1 MILMKLIAE
10 ATDAE
15 AAAEADDRHFKLE
28 LILLRML
35 KLLKLLMLLKPRNLS
50 IILMPLEL

>member
-10 ATDAE
+10 AADAE
-15 AAAEADDRHFKLE
+15 PAAEADDRHFKLE

-50 IILMPLEL
+50 TLLMPLEL

>member
-10 ATDAE
+10 AADAE
-15 AAAEADDRHFKLE
+15 AAAEADDRYFKLE

-35 KLLKLLMLLKPRNLS
+35 KLPKLLMLLKPRNLS
-50 IILMPLEL
+50 IILIPLEL

>member
-1 MILMKLIAE
+1 MKLIAE
-10 ATDAE
+10 AADAE

-35 KLLKLLMLLKPRNLS
+35 KLLKLLKLLMLLKPRNLS
-50 IILMPLEL
+50 ILLMPLEL